1 MRMDLRGSGRISMN
15 SPFAAAA
22 HIGPACLELKRLAE
36 KADLKL
42 LAHLLDMASLQAS
55 KDQLAAVTTKVDEK
69 RDNTVELRSV
79 RRSGSSKIS
88 EAVR

>member
-1 MRMDLRGSGRISMN
+1 MN

-55 KDQLAAVTTKVDEK
+55 KDQLATAPGGMGEK
-69 RDNTVELRSV
+69 RTNTVQLRTV
-79 RRSGSSKIS
+79 RGSHAASPHSGKTHSSKIG
-88 EAVR
+88 EALR

>member
-1 MRMDLRGSGRISMN
+1 MN

-69 RDNTVELRSV
+69 RNNTVELRSV

>member
-1 MRMDLRGSGRISMN
+1 MN
-15 SPFAAAA
+15 SPFEVAT

-55 KDQLAAVTTKVDEK
+55 NDQLQALADDVRQRASEPV
-69 RDNTVELRSV
+69 RLRGT
-79 RRSGSSKIS
+79 RRSLPGGKG
-88 EAVR
+88 AVLR

>member
-1 MRMDLRGSGRISMN
+1 MN
-15 SPFAAAA
+15 NPFAAAA

-55 KDQLAAVTTKVDEK
+55 KDQLAAVPTGVEEK
-69 RDNTVELRSV
+69 RTNTVQLRTV
-79 RRSGSSKIS
+79 RGSRAVGTHPGKTHSSKIG
-88 EAVR
+88 EALR

>member
-1 MRMDLRGSGRISMN
+1 MN

-22 HIGPACLELKRLAE
+22 HIGPACLELKKLAE

-55 KDQLAAVTTKVDEK
+55 KDQLAAAPTGVGEK
-69 RDNTVELRSV
+69 RANMVQLRTVRGSHTANTH
-79 RRSGSSKIS
+79 SGKTHSSKIG
-88 EAVR
+88 EALR